1 MESSGR
7 KRPVMGRW
15 LLVLFLAA
23 VGLAAWGQLS
33 SPFAQ
38 ILTRRPNA
46 NVYLLV
52 LAKPNVLIQ
61 YNPRAKKAL
70 VKEAPCK
77 HCDRATAPDLHL
89 PDNAVVRRYT
99 PFQFDK
105 DVVWDRFKHRLET
118 WRYNPFLL
126 VPLPYH
132 YIAAYLSGR
141 TDLSPAEA
149 ALAALEITKLEIND
163 FTVKITP
170 FTKRKKAPEPDAIL
184 PPVED
189 KAPLAVEDRP
199 IVVEILNASG
209 KKGLALALTQYLRE
223 QNNKGLLRV
232 DVLQYD
238 NYPGGKLK
246 ETRVVDYSGRR
257 IQVKQL
263 SSAIGVRREITTEPR
278 GTAICDTRI
287 ILGQDF
293 EMP

>member
-1 MESSGR
+1 MEPFGR
-7 KRPVMGRW
+7 KRPFIERA
-15 LLVLFLAA
+15 LLALFLVA

-38 ILTRRPNA
+38 ILARRPDA
-46 NVYLLV
+46 DVYLLV
-52 LAKPNVLIQ
+52 LAKPSVLIQ
-61 YNPRAKKAL
+61 YNPRTKKAL

-77 HCDRATAPDLHL
+77 PCDRATAPDLHL
-89 PDNAVVRRYT
+89 PDGAVVRRYA

-105 DVVWDRFKHRLET
+105 NVVWERFKYRLEN

-126 VPLPYH
+126 LPLPY
-132 YIAAYLSGR
+132 YYTAAYLSGR

-170 FTKRKKAPEPDAIL
+170 FSKRKKAPEPDAVL
-184 PPVED
+184 PPVAD
-189 KAPLAVEDRP
+189 KAPLAMGDRP
-199 IVVEILNASG
+199 MVVEILNASG

-223 QNNKGLLRV
+223 QNDKGLLRV

-263 SSAIGVRREITTEPR
+263 SNAIGVRREITTEPR